1 MTFSMANCTPSAEDV
16 VIFLLF
22 PAMRTPVTLLIVS
35 LFGILFVTGCGG
47 SVRTPV
53 LNAQGKQVGEIDIQ
67 GQSVATIYL
76 KGDDI
81 AGKVRGNVVRN
92 ATGGKVGTIEQKDGL
107 TLLTDAKGQDV
118 GSIENGTDCYGKSPE
133 KLGSVSIEDDVTIA
147 GAACLLLLLPR

>member
-1 MTFSMANCTPSAEDV
+1 MTFSMTNCTPSAEDV

-76 KGDDI
+76 KGE
-81 AGKVRGNVVRN
+81 GS
-92 ATGGKVGTIEQKDGL
+92 GL
-107 TLLTDAKGQDV
+107 PIHTVNKKNSYREKGLN
-118 GSIENGTDCYGKSPE
+118 II
-133 KLGSVSIEDDVTIA
+133 L
-147 GAACLLLLLPR
+147 